1 MAVAVS
7 LETSAPFSG
16 ELRNNM
22 ETATPADVGELVK
35 ENSTALFP
43 TIALSQ
49 SVRAGILKF
58 GSACCN

>member
-1 MAVAVS
+1 MAVGVS

-22 ETATPADVGELVK
+22 ETATPADMGDLVK
-35 ENSTALFP
+35 ENSTALP